1 MKKSMKIMAAF
12 VLALVVLL
20 SHMTAAA
27 SESTSYTYTVSVDG
41 EWIRT
46 QDAYMPGSILLYD
59 QSLSAPED
67 LFFYEGRMYIA
78 DKAPEGG
85 GRIVVYDRKEGI
97 VGTLGE
103 GLLLSPTGLF
113 VNEDAVFV
121 ADREAGAVYKLS
133 HDGDVLMTLGRPDS
147 YLFSSQSHYL
157 PTGVAV
163 TSQGVIFVCGEGAY
177 EGLMQF
183 DRNGVFQ
190 GYFAANS
197 TKGLTFMEQ
206 VQELVFNEEQLSS
219 LMNRIPNPITNIDMS
234 EQDLIYSVT
243 QLEATTLWSVASY
256 TENAVKYHN
265 MAGRDIIGAPIA
277 GEHNFADVAAGP
289 DGRCYAVT
297 TTGIIY
303 EYDDSGN
310 VVFSFGGLATSD
322 RSGHFTYASAI
333 ELDEEGNLYVLDKE
347 RACVQVF
354 FPTEFAQL
362 THQALY
368 NLNHGY
374 YAESEAAWME
384 LLSRNGMS
392 WLAHM
397 GYGKVLYQQ
406 LRFEEAAEQFR
417 IIGDQANY
425 SECMWEIRNIWF
437 QRNLPG
443 LLAVVIALTMLSALR
458 RFLKKKGWLKART
471 KKTLPLLLHIKRHA
485 SCLKGMLKNPFDEFY
500 YLKKRQHGSPAS
512 ATVLFLLAFALYLC
526 DMLARGFAFRLL
538 DPSRTSPVSVVV
550 LFVVPAFLWVAGN
563 FLVSSI
569 NEGEGSLANVYMA
582 TAYSLT
588 PYIVIGPLVIISTYV
603 LTLNEAVIVHYLW
616 AIALL
621 WSVGLLCMSVRE
633 IHGYTVKETVKIIL
647 LTLFFMMMAV
657 IVCVILYLIG
667 QQVVIFFG
675 DFINEVIYHVKS

>member
-12 VLALVVLL
+12 VLVLALLL
-20 SHMTAAA
+20 PHMTAAA
-27 SESTSYTYTVSVDG
+27 SESTSYTYTMSVDG

-46 QDAYMPGSILLYD
+46 QDAYMPGRILLYD
-59 QSLSAPED
+59 QSLLAPED

-97 VGTLGE
+97 VKTLGE
-103 GLLLSPTGLF
+103 GLLLGPTGLF
-113 VNEDAVFV
+113 VNEEAVFV

-219 LMNRIPNPITNIDMS
+219 LMNRIPNPITNIDIS

-265 MAGRDIIGAPIA
+265 MAGRDIIGEPIP
-277 GEHNFADVAAGP
+277 GEHNFADLVAGP

-333 ELDEEGNLYVLDKE
+333 ELDEEGKLYILDKE
-347 RACVQVF
+347 RACIQVF

-368 NLNHGY
+368 NLANGY
-374 YAESEAAWME
+374 YAESEAAWLE

-397 GYGKVLYQQ
+397 GYGRVLYQQ

-417 IIGDQANY
+417 IIGDRADY
-425 SECMWEIRNIWF
+425 SECMWEIRNLWF

-443 LLAVVIALTMLSALR
+443 LLAVLIVLTVLSALR
-458 RFLKKKGWLKART
+458 RFLKKKGWLKTPT
-471 KKTLPLLLHIKRHA
+471 KKTPPLLLHIKRHA
-485 SCLKGMLKNPFDEFY
+485 GYLKGMLKNPFDEFY
-500 YLKKRQHGSPAS
+500 YLKKQQHGSLAS
-512 ATVLFLLAFALYLC
+512 ATVLFLLAFVLYLL
-526 DMLARGFAFRLL
+526 DMLGRGFAFRLL
-538 DPSRTSPVSVVV
+538 DPSQTSPVSVVV

-563 FLVSSI
+563 FLVSAI

-588 PYIVIGPLVIISTYV
+588 PYIVIGPLVIVSTYV

-621 WSVGLLCMSVRE
+621 WSAGLLCMSVRE

-647 LTLFFMMMAV
+647 LTLFFMIMAV